1 MYLRLNCLKYIIM
14 SLRNQ
19 QFSTRYHMDLYLN
32 LIYHTDINLMNVFIT
47 FCIRNCANKYLPANK
62 ITR

>member
-32 LIYHTDINLMNVFIT
+32 LIYHTDINIMNVIIPF
-47 FCIRNCANKYLPANK
+47 
-62 ITR
+62 